1 MAKCSILF
9 HALVVAFVS
18 RRIASAAG
26 TEVDGANCQ
35 LEVPEDAVYKNPKAD
50 LSDRVADLLSYM
62 CWDEKIAQMGG
73 VGGILGQN
81 STYDAA
87 QYLDRAKLH
96 NGTISP
102 GSYLN
107 YAKDAV
113 PVLSDLIVASKKEHR
128 LGIPFVH
135 IGDAVNGPTLRGT
148 TLFPATLT
156 MAMAW
161 DLPLYTTVAA
171 ALRDEL
177 HACGITWVLSPE
189 VDVARDPRNGRVGEM
204 YGEDPWMNG
213 ELAAAYIGT
222 VQEKDSDGFMKVATT
237 IKHYVFGTSTGGVNQ
252 GSILGGKNHIYNI
265 LALPYI
271 NVLQKVT
278 PASLMPSYA
287 TIDGVPAHQHK
298 FLLQDLLRQQLG
310 YNGVIVSDA
319 DAIVMLYDT
328 HKTASTLN
336 DAGIQSLEAGVELEL
351 AIRFPTAFESLSG
364 NQTVEGVAGNVNE
377 AVSRL
382 LNLKFE
388 LGLFDRDLSANTT
401 ALTEVLR
408 SEEHLEANER
418 ITSESIVLLKND
430 GILPLSAN
438 QKVAVLGP
446 LADVVNTGTYA
457 AWTNAENGNLTFL
470 DAITATLGSDN
481 VKHVKGV
488 EITSEENSS
497 IDEAVAAAKDAGIA
511 IVVIGSVAVGY
522 EDSLVNER
530 TDGEGLT
537 HASLKFP
544 GLQGDLLSAVIGS
557 GVPTIIVLS
566 GGQAFELS
574 GVAQD
579 SQAILHTFLGGE
591 FSGRA
596 LANILIGKTNPS
608 GKLTISFPAYS
619 EVNPVYY
626 NHEPSDWQAAGAIQ
640 FPYLSHNYLYPFGHG
655 LSYTTFNLSSPSLDK
670 TTYSKTDTI
679 KLSVTVSNTGS
690 VDGKQVVQVY
700 FRQQVAPLSL
710 PVKRLIGF
718 SKVDVPS
725 GSSIDVGVEIR
736 VAELGYW
743 LEGEYR
749 VDSGGYEI
757 FVGDSSDDNSLSG
770 PVAIHIE

>member
-1 MAKCSILF
+1 MAKCSIFF

-18 RRIASAAG
+18 GRIASAAG

-189 VDVARDPRNGRVGEM
+189 VDVARDPRSGRVGEM

-298 FLLQDLLRQQLG
+298 FPITR
-310 YNGVIVSDA
+310 S
-319 DAIVMLYDT
+319 T
-328 HKTASTLN
+328 PPTTRTASTLN

-418 ITSESIVLLKND
+418 ITSESIVLLKNN

-544 GLQGDLLSAVIGS
+544 GLQGDLLSAVIES

-596 LANILIGKTNPS
+596 LADILIGKTNPS

-670 TTYSKTDTI
+670 TTYGKTDAI

-710 PVKRLIGF
+710 LVKRLIGF